1 MKDKARMKRN
11 RQIPAILLCAIGV
24 AGIAI
29 SAWLCI
35 SHVQTARQVAVRK
48 DFLARFG
55 MDSDGKTE
63 FVSLPKAL
71 VHNALSARLGEE
83 LFTDRRLARS
93 PYRACGACHR
103 LNEGGIDARALDG
116 RLPRTVYNAIFAD
129 VYLHDGSVTGFPA
142 LVRHMI
148 ESPNHCAGG
157 PISNVV
163 ARLSAD
169 EKLSK
174 RFQTAYKDGLTEYNV
189 IDAFGQY
196 QRTLFTSGKPFDHW
210 CDGRTNALDAVQA
223 KGFAIFRERKCSDC
237 HYGPALGT
245 LKVVDGKKV
254 PGLRGISMRR
264 AYLPD
269 ARNDLGAVLTLMP
282 EGDVDEEERRAL
294 TSFLKTL

>member
-83 LFTDRRLARS
+83 LFTD
-93 PYRACGACHR
+93 
-103 LNEGGIDARALDG
+103 ARALDG

-163 ARLSAD
+163 ARLSVD

-294 TSFLKTL
+294 TAFLKTL